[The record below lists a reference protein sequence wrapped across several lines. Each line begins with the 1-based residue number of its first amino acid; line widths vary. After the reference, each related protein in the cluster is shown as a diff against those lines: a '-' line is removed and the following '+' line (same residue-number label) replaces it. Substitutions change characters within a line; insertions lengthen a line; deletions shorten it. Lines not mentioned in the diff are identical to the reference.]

1 MEKSKTQNGGNTP
14 KLSRKGTKKQTK
26 IGSFVT
32 NIFSRPKKHKENDK
46 KSNEG
51 EVSNDIFQIIACQ
64 IWWRNQYLTLI
75 IHFNPIEIDLKSEWP
90 SASKSRWR

>member
-51 EVSNDIFQIIACQ
+51 EVSNNIFQIIACQ
-64 IWWRNQYLTLI
+64 N
-75 IHFNPIEIDLKSEWP
+75 NDEINL
-90 SASKSRWR
+90 

>member
-51 EVSNDIFQIIACQ
+51 EVS
-64 IWWRNQYLTLI
+64 
-75 IHFNPIEIDLKSEWP
+75 
-90 SASKSRWR
+90 

>member
-1 MEKSKTQNGGNTP
+1 MEKSKTQNSGNTP

-51 EVSNDIFQIIACQ
+51 EVSNDIFQVITCQ
-64 IWWRNQYLTLI
+64 KL
-75 IHFNPIEIDLKSEWP
+75 
-90 SASKSRWR
+90 

>member
-1 MEKSKTQNGGNTP
+1 MEKSNSKNGGNTP

-64 IWWRNQYLTLI
+64 MKLM
-75 IHFNPIEIDLKSEWP
+75 FNFNNSFN
-90 SASKSRWR
+90 SN